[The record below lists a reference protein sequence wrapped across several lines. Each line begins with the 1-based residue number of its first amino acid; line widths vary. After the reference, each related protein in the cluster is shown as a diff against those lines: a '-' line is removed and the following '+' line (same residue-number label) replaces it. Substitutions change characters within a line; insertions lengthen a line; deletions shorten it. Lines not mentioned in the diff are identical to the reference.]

1 MLSRVRRAARVD
13 DNQCEIVKALRAAG
27 ATVQSIAAIGKGAP
41 DILVGYRGR
50 NLLMEIKDGSKPK
63 SRQSLTALEADWHTV
78 WRGQV
83 CIVNS
88 SDQAVKL
95 TLGLDP

>member
-1 MLSRVRRAARVD
+1 M
-13 DNQCEIVKALRAAG
+13 KALRAVG

-41 DILVGYRGR
+41 DILVGYQGH
-50 NLLMEIKDGSKPK
+50 NLLMEIKDGGKPK
-63 SRQSLTALEADWHTV
+63 SRQSLTALEAEWHTV

-83 CIVNS
+83 AIVNS
-88 SDQAVKL
+88 ADQAVKL